1 MQSWGG
7 FVVEELTKII
17 CFNIDTLSACEEPCL
32 TCVRQAEAALKFIA
46 EQGKVVPFPSE
57 EDRTS

>member
-1 MQSWGG
+1 M
-7 FVVEELTKII
+7 VEELTKII

-46 EQGKVVPFPSE
+46 EQGKVVPFPSK